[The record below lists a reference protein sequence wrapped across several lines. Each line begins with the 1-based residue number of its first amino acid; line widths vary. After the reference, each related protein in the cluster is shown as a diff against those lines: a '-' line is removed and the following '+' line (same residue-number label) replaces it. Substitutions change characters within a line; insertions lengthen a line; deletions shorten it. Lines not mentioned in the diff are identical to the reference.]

1 MPNKLFAGNS
11 LAAFDRSG
19 ITVVEATTAGKFDST
34 YVASSI
40 FIPAGQYIDTYPFI
54 DAASVTTFY
63 MRLTSYGIAGSDRTW
78 LEFFNS
84 TGVLVYRVTMGTTQV
99 SCAYW
104 NGSSM
109 VSMGNVATTLF
120 NSSALRNLMVKIV
133 CGAGGSFELFSAGAS
148 VVSSSGGHAS
158 SNNIAKARIYSIQ
171 GLNGDTWSSE
181 IQGADYDIRND
192 RFMHNLANANG
203 ADTDGTG
210 TYTDINETVLD
221 DTTAIALTAVGHKK
235 TFTKAAITVPTG
247 MQINSMWVNGRGRVS
262 GVVVADGQF
271 LIRSGGADYAS
282 ASKVF
287 GAGYSARGHYLAN
300 DPATAAAFTQTG
312 YNNAEFGLK
321 AV

>member
-1 MPNKLFAGNS
+1 MPNRLFAGNS

-19 ITVVEATTAGKFDST
+19 ITVVEATTAGKFDNT
-34 YVASSI
+34 YCASSI
-40 FIPAGQYIDTYPFI
+40 FIPAGQYIDTYPFL

-63 MRLTSYGIAGSDRTW
+63 ISLTSYGIAGSDRTW

-84 TGVLVYRVTMGTTQV
+84 TGTLVYRVTMGTTQV

-109 VSMGNVATTLF
+109 VSMGNVATTVF
-120 NSSALRNLMVKIV
+120 NSSALRRVMVKIV
-133 CGAGGSFELFSAGAS
+133 CGASGSFELFNGGAS
-148 VVSSSGGHAS
+148 VASSSGGHAS
-158 SNNIAKARIYSIQ
+158 ANNIAKARVYSIQ

-181 IQGADYDIRND
+181 IMGADYDIRNA
-192 RFMHNLANANG
+192 RFMHRLANANG

-235 TFTKAAITVPTG
+235 TFTKTAITVPAG
-247 MQINSMWVNGRGRVS
+247 MKIDSMWVNARGRIS
-262 GVVVADGQF
+262 GAVVADGQ
-271 LIRSGGADYAS
+271 LLVRSGGADYAS
-282 ASKVF
+282 ASKAF
-287 GAGYSARGHYLAN
+287 GAGYSARGHYVAN
-300 DPATAAAFTQTG
+300 DPATGVPFTETG
-312 YNNAEFGLK
+312 FNNAEFGAK